1 MLEIVRKVDAHTVLP
16 GGGRVPSSLQEH
28 QDRTLQVRV
37 EAEALEKMKKQA
49 VVRLESPVGSTWQIT
64 CDEGAYLGGDD
75 EAPPPLVYF
84 SAAIAF

>member
-1 MLEIVRKVDAHTVLP
+1 MLEIVRKLESHTAPVGV
-16 GGGRVPSSLQEH
+16 GGVPASLQEQ
-28 QDRTLQVRV
+28 QDRTLLVRV
-37 EAEALEKMKKQA
+37 HAEALEKMKKQA